1 MPFLGPEV
9 MMSKPVLII
18 LSVFMVLLVGLVKR
32 DGTPIKVDD
41 SMNVFGMDVRV
52 IVKVE
57 VNPERQWR
65 SREPGIACVVPP
77 FLSELPHVGGNGG
90 AR

>member
-1 MPFLGPEV
+1 

-18 LSVFMVLLVGLVKR
+18 LSVFMVLLVGLVRR

-41 SMNVFGMDVRV
+41 SVSVFGVDVRV
-52 IVKVE
+52 TVKVE
-57 VNPERQWR
+57 VNPERRWR
-65 SREPGIACVVPP
+65 VREPGIACVAPPPP
-77 FLSELPHVGGNGG
+77 FQSPLPQVGGNGG

>member
-1 MPFLGPEV
+1 
-9 MMSKPVLII
+9 MSKPVLII

-41 SMNVFGMDVRV
+41 SMSVFGMDVRV
-52 IVKVE
+52 TVKVE
-57 VNPERQWR
+57 VNPERRWKM
-65 SREPGIACVVPP
+65 REPGIACIAPP
-77 FLSELPHVGGNGG
+77 FQSPPPQVGRNGG